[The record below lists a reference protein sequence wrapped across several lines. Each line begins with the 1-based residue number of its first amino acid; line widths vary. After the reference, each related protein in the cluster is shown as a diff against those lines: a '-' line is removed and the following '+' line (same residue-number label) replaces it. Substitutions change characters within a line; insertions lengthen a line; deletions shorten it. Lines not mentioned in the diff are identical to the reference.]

1 MTFTA
6 AEIARHLEGEVVGDA
21 SVVLTGFA
29 PATTAK
35 AGDLT
40 FAENDA
46 YLARAEQT
54 EASAVHVDGSLA
66 ASKKTLI
73 RVANARVAFAKALA
87 LFFPEP
93 SYPSGCHATA
103 VIGDG
108 AQIDPTAHIGPYC
121 VVGRNAVIGPRVV
134 LQGLDFVG
142 DFCRLGED
150 TQLYPNVTLYPRTQT
165 GARVRIHA
173 GAVLG
178 SDGFGY
184 VLDQGVHRKVPQVG
198 SVLVQD
204 DVEIGANTA
213 IDRGTL
219 GPTVIG
225 KDTKVDNLVQIG
237 HNVIVGEHTIIVSQT
252 GIAGSTKLGNFVTL
266 AGQVG
271 LAGHLKIGDRVTV
284 AAQSG
289 VMNDI
294 PEGQKWL
301 GSPARPD
308 RQMKRSWIALH
319 ELPEVLR
326 RVQDLEKKVF
336 GSSDKDT
343 RPEPAHGKETQKGG

>member
-6 AEIARHLEGEVVGDA
+6 AEIARHLGGEVVGDA
-21 SVVLTGFA
+21 AVVLNGFA

-40 FAENDA
+40 FAENEA

-54 EASAVHVDGSLA
+54 EATAVLVDGQLA
-66 ASKKTLI
+66 STKKTII
-73 RVANARVAFAKALA
+73 RVTNARVAFAKALA

-93 SYPSGCHATA
+93 VYPAVRHATA
-103 VIGDG
+103 VIAAS
-108 AQIDPTAHIGPYC
+108 AQIDPTAHVGPFC
-121 VVGRNAVIGPRVV
+121 VVGEQAVVGPRVV
-134 LQGLDFVG
+134 LHGYVFVG
-142 DFCRLGED
+142 ERCVISENAQIFAH
-150 TQLYPNVTLYPRTQT
+150 VTLYPRTQI
-165 GARVRIHA
+165 GRRARIHA
-173 GAVLG
+173 GSVIG

-184 VLDQGVHRKVPQVG
+184 VIDQGAHFKVPQVG
-198 SVLVQD
+198 FVSIQD
-204 DVEIGANTA
+204 DVEIGANTT

-225 KDTKVDNLVQIG
+225 KGTKIDNLVQVG
-237 HNVIVGEHTIIVSQT
+237 HNVVMGESGIVVSQT

-308 RQMKRSWIALH
+308 RQMKRSWIALN

-336 GSSDKDT
+336 GTSARNSH
-343 RPEPAHGKETQKGG
+343 PEPGH

>member
-1 MTFTA
+1 MAFTA
-6 AEIARHLEGEVVGDA
+6 GEIAETLQGQVIGDA

-29 PATTAK
+29 PASTAK

-40 FAENDA
+40 FAENST

-54 EASAVHVDGSLA
+54 AATAILVDGEY
-66 ASKKTLI
+66 ASEKKVII
-73 RVANARVAFAKALA
+73 RVANARVAFARALA

-93 SYPSGCHATA
+93 PATSGIHPSA
-103 VIGDG
+103 VIDAT
-108 AQIDPTAHIGPYC
+108 AQIDPTAHIGPCC
-121 VVGRNAVIGPRVV
+121 VVGRQVRIGARVV
-134 LQGLDFVG
+134 LQGGNHVG
-142 DFCRLGED
+142 DQCQLGEG
-150 TQLYPNVTLYPRTQT
+150 THLFPNVVLYPRTQI
-165 GARVRIHA
+165 GRNVRVHA
-173 GAVLG
+173 GTVIG

-184 VLDQGVHRKVPQVG
+184 VFDQGAHRKVPQAGNVIIH
-198 SVLVQD
+198 D
-204 DVEIGANTA
+204 DVEIGANVT

-225 KDTKVDNLVQIG
+225 RGTKIDNLVMIG
-237 HNVIVGEHTIIVSQT
+237 HNVILGENCLLIAQVGV
-252 GIAGSTKLGNFVTL
+252 AGSTKLGNFVIL

-294 PEGQKWL
+294 GEGEKWM

-308 RQMKRSWIALH
+308 RQMKRQLVAGH
-319 ELPEVLR
+319 QLPDVIR
-326 RVQDLEKKVF
+326 RVQELERQVAALSGESETLVKN
-336 GSSDKDT
+336 T
-343 RPEPAHGKETQKGG
+343 AETQKQD